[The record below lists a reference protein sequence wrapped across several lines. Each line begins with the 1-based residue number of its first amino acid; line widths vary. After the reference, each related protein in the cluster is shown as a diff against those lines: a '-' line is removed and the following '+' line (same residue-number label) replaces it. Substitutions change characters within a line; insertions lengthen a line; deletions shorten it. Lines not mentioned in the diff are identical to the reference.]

1 MAYTEQQ
8 RYGWGP
14 GDAFHQVD
22 DYRSSPLVTN
32 QLTSHKPPSQVRKMI
47 LTSLIG

>member
-1 MAYTEQQ
+1 MAYSDQQ

-14 GDAFHQVD
+14 GDAFHQLD

-32 QLTSHKPPSQVRKMI
+32 QLKLPPQVREMV
-47 LTSLIG
+47 LS